1 MLSIIQD
8 LLENKAA
15 SILFLLILKFY
26 GNQPIHYFRDKH
38 TLLILKKKK
47 LKCIFKY
54 KLYSKSFTSI

>member
-1 MLSIIQD
+1 MSSNMLSIIQD

-47 LKCIFKY
+47 N
-54 KLYSKSFTSI
+54 